1 MAHSDLTLEKKILAL
16 REERSDLHPDKNG
29 GEFVSAAAQK
39 RYLEIDEELEQL
51 RSQGRTPGQELIA
64 LSQLPAL
71 IEALNGSVLTHRASA
86 KDMERDFKRTAAQE
100 ISRRYRAPKISS
112 GVAAAVVAFL
122 FTQAPTLAEHP
133 FLGQFFASPW
143 GMIVLTYAFA
153 TSLALLAWSWIRERA
168 EAALIARLSSRSML
182 AEVGSRLDAFPAGH
196 LIDEMELRYLMFD
209 GLVRGRRSVLSPV
222 LDEEML
228 DGAFEMQ
235 LQRLVERKVVKE
247 SAKGSGV
254 DRVFEKL

>member
-1 MAHSDLTLEKKILAL
+1 MAHSDLTLEKKITAL

-51 RSQGRTPGQELIA
+51 RSQGRTSGQELIA

-71 IEALNGSVLTHRASA
+71 IEALNGSVLTHRTSA
-86 KDMERDFKRTAAQE
+86 KDLEREFKRTAAQE
-100 ISRRYRAPKISS
+100 ISRRYRTPKISS
-112 GVAAAVVAFL
+112 GVAATIVAFL

-143 GMIVLTYAFA
+143 GMIVLTYVFA

-168 EAALIARLSSRSML
+168 EAALIARLGSRSML
-182 AEVGSRLDAFPAGH
+182 AEVGSRLDVFPAGH
-196 LIDEMELRYLMFD
+196 LIDEMDLRYMFD

-235 LQRLVERKVVKE
+235 LQRLVERKVLKE
-247 SAKGSGV
+247 SEKRSGV